1 MSLRNDAVIYEI
13 ACKAAIACHKSPL
26 GEKVHITFENEDQFW
41 SFSSELLWLVDY
53 YPHCFYWL
61 WLLAS
66 LGDSN
71 AIDNGDT

>member
-13 ACKAAIACHKSPL
+13 DCKAAIVCHKSPL
-26 GEKVHITFENEDQFW
+26 GEKVHITLENEDQFW

-61 WLLAS
+61 CLLAS